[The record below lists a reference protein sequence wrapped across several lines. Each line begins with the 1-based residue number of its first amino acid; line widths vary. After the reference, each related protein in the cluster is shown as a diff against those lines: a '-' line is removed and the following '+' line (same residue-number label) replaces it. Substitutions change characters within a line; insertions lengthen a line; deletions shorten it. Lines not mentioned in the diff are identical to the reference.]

1 MFELTVLLANLIVPA
16 TIMVAAIGLAWRMKQ
31 PSIACCMVLGT
42 SAAIAIAVAYGLRNG
57 FAIWPEDAWQRIPLA
72 TLMVGIIGSTRA
84 HIAPA
89 RSIPYLLNLVAL
101 VGIALAATYVVLPSG
116 EGWEELA
123 KSALKWYALFL
134 VAMVTAQCL
143 IDCLPSR
150 AVGWFGLALIPWT
163 MISAYL
169 CSESFVKVTEP
180 IIAVATT
187 IGLGSLAN
195 LRKTDSHAV
204 RSILAPAL
212 FTVFAGL
219 AHAKFY
225 DFADTPEWYYQ
236 LLVVTPSLMAAVTL
250 LIVLIARNRRKI
262 ISPK

>member
-16 TIMVAAIGLAWRMKQ
+16 TIMATAIAIVWRMKQ
-31 PSIACCMVLGT
+31 PSIACSLILGT
-42 SAAIAIAVAYGLRNG
+42 GAAIAIVVAYGLRNG

-72 TLMVGIIGSTRA
+72 TLLVGLIGSARA
-84 HIAPA
+84 QIAPA
-89 RSIPYLLNLVAL
+89 RSIPYLLSLVAL
-101 VGIALAATYVVLPSG
+101 VAVTLAATSIVLPSG

-123 KSALKWYALFL
+123 KSAPKWYALFL
-134 VAMVTAQCL
+134 VAMLAAQCL
-143 IDCLPSR
+143 MDCLPSR

-163 MISAYL
+163 MVSAYL

-195 LRKTDSHAV
+195 LRKIDSFAV
-204 RSILAPAL
+204 RSLLGPAL

-236 LLVVTPSLMAAVTL
+236 LLVVTPSLMAAATL
-250 LIVLIARNRRKI
+250 AIILIARNRREI